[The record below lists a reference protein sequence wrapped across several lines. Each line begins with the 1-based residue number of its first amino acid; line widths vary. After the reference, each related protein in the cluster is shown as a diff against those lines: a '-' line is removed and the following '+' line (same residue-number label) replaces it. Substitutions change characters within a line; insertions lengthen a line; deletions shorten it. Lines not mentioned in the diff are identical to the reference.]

1 MSAVSLGFAGLVVL
15 VVIKLLNTTDIPKIK
30 GVVELPG
37 VPVFGN
43 VLQLGSSHANA
54 CRKLAAR
61 FGPIFQLRLGNRVQ
75 NCVCLRE
82 DHLTDSR
89 TQRFVY
95 VNSFDAI
102 RDLWIGHN
110 QSLISRTSFWTFH
123 SVASSSKGPTL
134 ATSPWSERTKRVRKA
149 AATALNRNA
158 IQTYLPSI
166 DLETTTNAKDIQ
178 AMSKDGADVD
188 PTLYFQRSSLNMAL
202 RVSYGF
208 RLQGTVTDEKI
219 REVVDVERE
228 LSLLRGIAHCWQD
241 YIPIMRLWP
250 GYRTHAIR
258 LRDRRDSYL
267 GQFFEQLKHRVS
279 IGTDVPSV
287 TGNMMKDPEA
297 KLSDGKLCLF
307 SYRLPY

>member
-1 MSAVSLGFAGLVVL
+1 
-15 VVIKLLNTTDIPKIK
+15 
-30 GVVELPG
+30 
-37 VPVFGN
+37 
-43 VLQLGSSHANA
+43 
-54 CRKLAAR
+54 
-61 FGPIFQLRLGNRVQ
+61 
-75 NCVCLRE
+75 
-82 DHLTDSR
+82 
-89 TQRFVY
+89 VY

-166 DLETTTNAKDIQ
+166 DLETTINAQDIQ
-178 AMSKDGADVD
+178 AMSQEGADVD

-208 RLQGTVTDEKI
+208 RLKGAVTDQQI
-219 REVVDVERE
+219 REVVNVERE

-250 GYRTHAIR
+250 GYRAHAIR

-279 IGTDVPSV
+279 VGTDVPSI

-297 KLSDGKLCLF
+297 KVSDGKLCLF
-307 SYRLPY
+307 SHRPHR